1 MESRTLKILVQLNQ
15 YELFYEIIYGN
26 LILKFILHFHNLFL
40 LKLSFNLMKF
50 KLIQPYND
58 YLINI
63 LLLLMVSLIYINNNE
78 FKMDFNIY
86 KKRVFN

>member
-1 MESRTLKILVQLNQ
+1 
-15 YELFYEIIYGN
+15 
-26 LILKFILHFHNLFL
+26 
-40 LKLSFNLMKF
+40 MKF

-86 KKRVFN
+86 KERVFNWNTFSIFYITVK